1 MIFYLGIIFY
11 HEKVYD
17 LHNDLPLLPEKIK
30 IQKFKKLVANLYD
43 KTKYAI
49 HIRNLKPEF
58 NQELVLKKLH
68 RIVKFKQKSCLK
80 SYIDMSIDL

>member
-30 IQKFKKLVANLYD
+30 SKKFKKLVANLYD
-43 KTKYAI
+43 KTK
-49 HIRNLKPEF
+49 
-58 NQELVLKKLH
+58 
-68 RIVKFKQKSCLK
+68 
-80 SYIDMSIDL
+80 

>member
-17 LHNDLPLLPEKIK
+17 LHNDLIKIK
-30 IQKFKKLVANLYD
+30 KFKKLVANLYD